1 MELSTIS
8 SDHDYCRVPS
18 KQVECQSRLGVQ
30 ECNRFIRLETSS
42 ESFSE
47 NNQTLRN
54 PSSKSICLQEV
65 SPTSPIYG
73 MKARSKQFCN
83 RCSAAG
89 LEQNLWFC
97 IPNHQPDRSSGKQGS
112 SGKYRSNDTS
122 DTHMADT
129 TLVYSPIKNVHTTS
143 IAFTSPPKPIAKSPG
158 KKTYSYENQVPKVSG
173 MENYR
178 KNLEIEGISSSTAK
192 LISMSRRPGSTARYE
207 SALNKRVAG
216 VVGNKLIEFVH
227 L

>member
-1 MELSTIS
+1 MLPSQEHVKERRKQQVNLELSTIS

-47 NNQTLRN
+47 NNETLRN

-73 MKARSKQFCN
+73 MKARSKQFYN
-83 RCSAAG
+83 RCNAAG

-97 IPNHQPDRSSGKQGS
+97 IPTLQPNRSSDKQGS

-129 TLVYSPIKNVHTTS
+129 TLVYSPTKNTHTPS
-143 IAFTSPPKPIAKSPG
+143 IAFSSPPRPITKSPG
-158 KKTYSYENQVPKVSG
+158 RKTPSGENQVPQVRG
-173 MENYR
+173 VENHR
-178 KNLEIEGISSSTAK
+178 KITEK
-192 LISMSRRPGSTARYE
+192 P
-207 SALNKRVAG
+207 
-216 VVGNKLIEFVH
+216 
-227 L
+227 

>member
-1 MELSTIS
+1 MLKKGENSKSIWNYLLSRQITITAE
-8 SDHDYCRVPS
+8 YLPS
-18 KQVECQSRLGVQ
+18 RLKCQSRLRVQ

-73 MKARSKQFCN
+73 MKARSKQFYN
-83 RCSAAG
+83 RCNAAG

-97 IPNHQPDRSSGKQGS
+97 IPTLQPNRSSDKQGS

-122 DTHMADT
+122 DTNMADT

-143 IAFTSPPKPIAKSPG
+143 IAFTSPPKPIANPLG
-158 KKTYSYENQVPKVSG
+158 KKHILMKTRSLRLAAWKITGKTWKSKKFQAVQPNLSPCPGDQVQLQVTNRPV
-173 MENYR
+173 
-178 KNLEIEGISSSTAK
+178 T
-192 LISMSRRPGSTARYE
+192 SR
-207 SALNKRVAG
+207 
-216 VVGNKLIEFVH
+216 
-227 L
+227 